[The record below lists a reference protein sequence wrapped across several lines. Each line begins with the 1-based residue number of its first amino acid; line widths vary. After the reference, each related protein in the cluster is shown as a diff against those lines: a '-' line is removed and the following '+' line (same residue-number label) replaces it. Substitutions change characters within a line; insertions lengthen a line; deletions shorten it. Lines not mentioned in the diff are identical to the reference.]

1 MIMLLE
7 IYGTVHCKGDLVR
20 IKVLLALDFAK
31 YSKPIDLDLESVD
44 LQVPPQKDRV

>member
-1 MIMLLE
+1 MLLE

-31 YSKPIDLDLESVD
+31 YSKRIDLDLESVD
-44 LQVPPQKDRV
+44 LQVPPQKVRV